1 MGIIS
6 FLQSIRDGK
15 STKEKRLLY
24 GDLLK
29 MASIDGSF
37 SDDETEVIKQIIR
50 VKGNLT
56 LGPDIDGL
64 PITLKDVLKYDKNS
78 LTYLTDEWETDKHQ
92 YPKNKEKK
100 LQYLMMVVSVM
111 LADGE
116 CTPEEINY
124 CYQIA
129 DKMGLGKVAVYAC
142 MVYFKEGAEK
152 RMDLKLMGAVLSYFE
167 NGGYKP
173 NF

>member
-6 FLQSIRDGK
+6 FLQSIRDGRT
-15 STKEKRLLY
+15 TKEKQLLY

-37 SDDETEVIKQIIR
+37 SDDEMEVIKQIIR

-56 LGPDIDGL
+56 LGPDIDGI
-64 PITLKDVLKYDKNS
+64 PITLEDVLRYDKDS
-78 LTYLTDEWETDKHQ
+78 ITDLTDDWDTDKRQ

-100 LQYLMMVVSVM
+100 LQYLIMVVSVM

-116 CTPEEINY
+116 CTP
-124 CYQIA
+124 
-129 DKMGLGKVAVYAC
+129 
-142 MVYFKEGAEK
+142 
-152 RMDLKLMGAVLSYFE
+152 
-167 NGGYKP
+167 
-173 NF
+173 